1 MACEVVSS
9 SIATGTDVRG
19 LRTIYAG
26 YFGHRLLN
34 VNCVDGKHV
43 TIYDIRWTYEEP
55 V

>member
-1 MACEVVSS
+1 MACEIVTF
-9 SIATGTDVRG
+9 SIATGADVRG

-34 VNCVDGKHV
+34 VNWVDSERV
-43 TIYDIRWTYEEP
+43 TIYDIRSTYEEP